1 MGTSSNPGP
10 TDPSRRKDARPR
22 AGWSPFSRFA
32 LTRGLL
38 IPAQLVFV
46 LLVAYLSIQVPS
58 DLTRYGSPPLTVTT
72 FLTGFWG
79 MVANIF
85 TGHWGI
91 ASGTL
96 TYDGYSWFQLYR
108 DFLPN
113 SLQIALFALPIAAAL
128 AYVIGLSSGWTKR
141 PEYDTPSRI
150 TTLGLGLVPAF
161 LIGLL
166 VEFALF
172 FVFYHVFH
180 DIPGDGII
188 PSPSWYPDGIFP
200 PWITGGWITH
210 PTGLPMIDGIIHEDW
225 PFEAITLAKTLMQ
238 AIVVALVYVAIFMR
252 HARNVVA
259 STSQEASITAARSRG
274 ISEHTLLWRHTAAQV
289 RPTFLLLFALT
300 VPAYLATQFVVE
312 SVFVDPGVGY
322 LTLTVLTAPKG
333 SENLAG
339 IEGMVFVLAVV
350 VLVWTLAV
358 DLLAARSDPRGVTS
372 R

>member
-1 MGTSSNPGP
+1 MSPSKHARSRPGLSS
-10 TDPSRRKDARPR
+10 
-22 AGWSPFSRFA
+22 FSQFA

-38 IPAQLVFV
+38 IPAQLLLV
-46 LLVAYLSIQVPS
+46 LLIAYLSIQVPS
-58 DLTRYGSPPLTVTT
+58 DLTRFGAPPLTILS
-72 FLTGFWG
+72 FFTGFWG

-96 TYDGYSWFQLYR
+96 TYDGHSWFQLYK

-128 AYVIGLSSGWTKR
+128 AYGIGLASGWTKR

-150 TTLGLGLVPAF
+150 TTLGFGLVPAF
-161 LIGLL
+161 IIALLI
-166 VEFALF
+166 EFALF
-172 FVFYHVFH
+172 FAFYHAFH

-188 PSPSWYPDGIFP
+188 PSPSWYPNGIFP
-200 PWITGGWITH
+200 SWVTDGWVTH
-210 PTGLPMIDGIIHEDW
+210 PTGLPMIDGIVHEDW

-238 AIVVALVYVAIFMR
+238 AIVVAIVYVAIFMR

-259 STSQEASITAARSRG
+259 SASQEASITAARSRG

-300 VPAYLATQFVVE
+300 IPAYLATQFVVE

-333 SENLAG
+333 NENLAG
-339 IEGMVFVLAVV
+339 IEGMVFVLAIV
-350 VLVWTLAV
+350 VLVWAFVV
-358 DLLAARSDPRGVTS
+358 DLFAAKSDPRGVVA